1 MKINEINKD
10 LLLKYCKILTIK
22 ENYEVLDVLNIKIYN
37 NVLYYNM
44 KIKFYT
50 SNTPEISTIQYMNE
64 SLHKK
69 IEQII
74 NN

>member
-1 MKINEINKD
+1 MKIDEINKD

-22 ENYEVLDVLNIKIYN
+22 ESYEVLDVLNIKIYN

-44 KIKFYT
+44 KIKYYT
-50 SNTPEISTIQYMNE
+50 SNTPEITIIQYINE

-69 IEQII
+69 FEQII